1 MKLKL
6 SVFKKLFLAYL
17 AVGFVTVFCSAV
29 SHYDLSRSW
38 VEKDVKGQVSNSFA
52 KAVAYFDEF
61 YTQTISNDLELI
73 TTTPLL
79 DNFLMSENNEIY
91 LTQPNAEKLFLHFTK
106 ASGTKYLSARFIT
119 AQGKEEIIVEG
130 NRRIHQYASML
141 SRPPGEFYERVFSLY
156 KRLEKMPS
164 GLMLFEGPFKYN
176 DRWTFL
182 VGVAKRDPEGA
193 GFGGVVMVHCDM
205 TPYFRYLSTIKFR
218 GYSIASIYTTDNKTQ
233 IYSGNINDKPEH
245 RSVKNGTGPS
255 SEALWHAFEHGITI
269 GKGGSQMF
277 VLKMRIPRVLF
288 LRELEITLIHS
299 AWIGLLIMVI
309 VGLTAF
315 FVSHNITIPIK
326 RLVKTTKRVAAG
338 DLTTKAEVMSEDE
351 IGQLARS
358 FNEMMESLRKS
369 EERLQYEAF
378 HDVLTALPNRA
389 LLLDRLERLIERNRR
404 HPEHQFAVLFV
415 DLDRF
420 KNVND
425 SLGHTKGDE
434 LLIAISHRLQLCL
447 RTMDTVA
454 RLGGDEFIILMD
466 EIRDITDATDLAQRI
481 LKELEPLFSID
492 GQEIYVSASIG
503 VVLSDHSYNQPVDY
517 LRDTDI
523 AMYRA
528 KALGKARYQ
537 VFDTTMHRN
546 AIASLQMETELRS
559 AIEKEEFIIYYQPI
573 VSLKTNKIVR
583 LEALVR
589 WNNPRRGFVSPA
601 DFIPLAEE
609 AGLISGIGHWVI
621 ASVCKQIKV
630 WKEENV
636 KVVPVAVNFS
646 AKQFEQKDL
655 LPMIKAVMND
665 TGVDGSLLAV
675 EITESIAMRDV
686 SLSIALLNEFRNLGI
701 KISIDDFGIGYSS
714 LNSLKLFPI
723 DELKIDR
730 SFVHDIIENP
740 DKAAIAKA
748 IIVMAHSLGYTVT
761 GEGIETKEQLDFLVK
776 HGCDEGQ
783 GFLFSPA
790 TPSDNIKEKLV

>member
-17 AVGFVTVFCSAV
+17 AVGVVTVLCSAV

-61 YTQTISNDLELI
+61 YTQTISNDLQLI

-106 ASGTKYLSARFIT
+106 SLGTKYLSARFIN

-130 NRRIHQYASML
+130 NRRVHQYTSVL
-141 SRPPGEFYERVFSLY
+141 SRPPGEFYDRVFSLY
-156 KRLEKMPS
+156 KRLEKMPA
-164 GLMLFEGPFKYN
+164 GLLLFEGPFKYN
-176 DRWTFL
+176 EKWTFL

-193 GFGGVVMVHCDM
+193 GFGGVVIFHCDM

-218 GYSIASIYTTDNKTQ
+218 GYSIASIDTIDGKTV
-233 IYSGNINDKPEH
+233 IYSGNNNEERNGKDGN
-245 RSVKNGTGPS
+245 KN
-255 SEALWHAFEHGITI
+255 SEALWHSFEHGMTI
-269 GKGGSQMF
+269 GKGGSQLF
-277 VLKMRIPRVLF
+277 ILKMRIPRVLF
-288 LRELEITLIHS
+288 IKELEITLVHS
-299 AWIGLLIMVI
+299 IWIGLLIMVI

-315 FVSHNITIPIK
+315 LVSHNITIPIK

-338 DLTTKAEVMSEDE
+338 DLTTKAEVMSDDE
-351 IGQLARS
+351 IGQLTRS

-434 LLIAISHRLQLCL
+434 LLVAISHRLQICL

-466 EIRDITDATDLAQRI
+466 EIRDVNDATDLAERI

-503 VVLSDHSYNQPVDY
+503 VVISDQSYNHPADY

-537 VFDTTMHRN
+537 VFDTTMHKN

-559 AIEKEEFIIYYQPI
+559 AIEKEEFTLYYQPI
-573 VSLKTNKIVR
+573 ISLKTKQIVR

-589 WNNPRRGFVSPA
+589 WNNPRRGFVAPA

-609 AGLISGIGHWVI
+609 AGLISGIGHWVL
-621 ASVCKQIKV
+621 ATVCQQIKV
-630 WKEENV
+630 WKEEGR
-636 KVVPVAVNFS
+636 KIVPVAVNFS

-655 LPMIKAVMND
+655 LPMIKDVLTK
-665 TGVDGSLLAV
+665 TGVDGSMLAV

-686 SLSIALLNEFRNLGI
+686 SLSIQLLNEFRGLGI

-730 SFVHDIIENP
+730 SFIHDIIENP

-783 GFLFSPA
+783 GFFFSPA
-790 TPSDNIKEKLV
+790 TPADNIKEKLV